1 MIAFARMMVFGFVVL
16 SVVYVIVAI
25 YARSVERERLE
36 KEWDGDPANQGAA
49 AGGRDAYIKAGLKEY
64 HGSLRRKLI
73 WLVYIIPLVALVALN
88 YINTFN

>member
-1 MIAFARMMVFGFVVL
+1 MMVFGFVVL

-49 AGGRDAYIKAGLKEY
+49 AGGRSVGE
-64 HGSLRRKLI
+64 HSG
-73 WLVYIIPLVALVALN
+73 
-88 YINTFN
+88 